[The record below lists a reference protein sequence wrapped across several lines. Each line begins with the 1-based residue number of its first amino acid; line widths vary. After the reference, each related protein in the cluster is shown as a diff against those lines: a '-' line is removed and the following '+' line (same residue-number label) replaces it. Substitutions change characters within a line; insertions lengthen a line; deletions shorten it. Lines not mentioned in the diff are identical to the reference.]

1 VNPLKT
7 PPIAERILVV
17 RLGAIGDVVRTL
29 PAVSAL
35 RAGYP
40 NAHIAWLV
48 EPASASALNHQ
59 PWIDEVLAFP
69 RPLLGGALR
78 AGRLD
83 RFWRLASD
91 FATELRRRRF
101 DLALD
106 FHAILKSGC
115 LARLSGARLCVG
127 YGRPFAREGAGR
139 FAHLRARLSHSLTSR
154 YARNLALVRFLGID
168 APPSPRPFRIPEE
181 HRSWARDALG
191 DEAAII
197 LHPGSS
203 PTTPHKR
210 WSGSRYASL
219 ARSLDAQG
227 YATWI
232 SFGSEPGERAGAEA
246 IVARAAGRCRL
257 APATPSLVHL
267 GALLE
272 RARLYVGGDTGPL
285 HIASLV
291 GTPVVQIVG
300 PTDPVENAPY
310 PETPARSVRVPVGCS
325 PCRRGCSA
333 AVCMR
338 VVSPASVLEAA
349 RELLALRREGC

>member
-1 VNPLKT
+1 MNPLKA
-7 PPIAERILVV
+7 PPLAQRILVL
-17 RLGAIGDVVRTL
+17 RLGALGDVVRTL

-40 NAHIAWLV
+40 NAHITWLV
-48 EPASASALNHQ
+48 EPSSATALSHQ

-69 RPLLGGALR
+69 RPLLSGALR
-78 AGRLD
+78 AGQLG
-83 RFWRLASD
+83 RFWRLASA
-91 FATELRRRRF
+91 FAAELRDRRF

-115 LARLSGARLCVG
+115 LAWLSGARLRVS
-127 YGRPFAREGAGR
+127 YERPFAREGAGW
-139 FAHLRARLSHSLTSR
+139 FAHHRARLSHSRTSR
-154 YARNLALVRFLGID
+154 YARNLALVRFLGIE
-168 APPSPRPFRIPEE
+168 APPSPRPFRVPEE
-181 HRSWARDALG
+181 HRSWAREALG
-191 DEAAII
+191 EETAII
-197 LHPGSS
+197 LHPGTS

-210 WSGSRYASL
+210 WSGRHYASL
-219 ARSLDAQG
+219 ARSLDALG
-227 YATWI
+227 YVTWV
-232 SFGSEPGERAGAEA
+232 SFGPDARERVEAEA
-246 IVARAAGRCRL
+246 IVARAAGRARL
-257 APATPSLVHL
+257 APATPSLAHL

-272 RARLYVGGDTGPL
+272 RVRLYIGGDTGPL

-291 GTPVVQIVG
+291 GTPAVQIVG

-338 VVSPASVLEAA
+338 VISPESVLEAA
-349 RELLALRREGC
+349 RDLLAQRRGGC